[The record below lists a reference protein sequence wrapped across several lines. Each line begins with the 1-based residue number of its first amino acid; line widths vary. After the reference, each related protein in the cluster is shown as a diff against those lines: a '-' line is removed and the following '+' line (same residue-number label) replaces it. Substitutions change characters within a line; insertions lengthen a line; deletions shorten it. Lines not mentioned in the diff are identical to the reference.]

1 MSFIKKINNL
11 FKQLSFFRRS
21 NEKEGVKISI
31 ENLENRL
38 FALEDLVIK
47 QSYVIS
53 TFSRVQDEIFTF
65 LLGTP
70 SARSGIKSA
79 SLKSQKIFISKKSDD
94 DDLINWP
101 AFIFNMTRV

>member
-1 MSFIKKINNL
+1 MSFIKKITDF
-11 FKQLSFFRRS
+11 FKQSSFFRRS

-65 LLGTP
+65 LLGP
-70 SARSGIKSA
+70 PGARSGIKST
-79 SLKSQKIFISKKSDD
+79 SLKSQKVFISKKNDD
-94 DDLINWP
+94 DDLIN
-101 AFIFNMTRV
+101 